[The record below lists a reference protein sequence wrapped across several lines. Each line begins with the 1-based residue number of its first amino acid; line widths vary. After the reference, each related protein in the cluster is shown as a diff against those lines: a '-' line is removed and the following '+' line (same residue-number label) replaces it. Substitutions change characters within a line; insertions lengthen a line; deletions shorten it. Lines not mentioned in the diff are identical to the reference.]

1 MLAAAYVDSSAIVAV
16 GLGERGWEA
25 IAAELDRF
33 DPLSS
38 ADLIEAEV
46 RSAFAREGLA
56 FPATLLSDVER
67 IHPDR
72 RLEPEITRVLELG
85 YLRGADVWHLAVAL
99 SVVEDPGEITFI
111 TLDERQREV
120 AAKLGFQT

>member
-1 MLAAAYVDSSAIVAV
+1 MATAYVDSSAIVAV

-25 IAAELDRF
+25 VAARLDRF

-56 FPATLLSDVER
+56 FRPRCSRTSNASTPTGVSSPR
-67 IHPDR
+67 SR
-72 RLEPEITRVLELG
+72 A
-85 YLRGADVWHLAVAL
+85 YSSLA
-99 SVVEDPGEITFI
+99 I
-111 TLDERQREV
+111 
-120 AAKLGFQT
+120 